1 MTQDMTWNKTMISI
15 WVTTKEK
22 KDIEERRFKLKDRKF
37 MLFMRTP
44 FYYFLLITAQRST
57 VSN

>member
-1 MTQDMTWNKTMISI
+1 MTWNKTMISI
-15 WVTTKEK
+15 LVTTKEK

-44 FYYFLLITAQRST
+44 FYYFLLITVQFQIRD
-57 VSN
+57 VKH

>member
-1 MTQDMTWNKTMISI
+1 MTWNKTMISI
-15 WVTTKEK
+15 LVTTKEK

-37 MLFMRTP
+37 MLFVRTP
-44 FYYFLLITAQRST
+44 FYYFLLITAQRNT

>member
-1 MTQDMTWNKTMISI
+1 MTWNKTTISI
-15 WVTTKEK
+15 LVTTKEK

-44 FYYFLLITAQRST
+44 FYYFLLITAQRNT